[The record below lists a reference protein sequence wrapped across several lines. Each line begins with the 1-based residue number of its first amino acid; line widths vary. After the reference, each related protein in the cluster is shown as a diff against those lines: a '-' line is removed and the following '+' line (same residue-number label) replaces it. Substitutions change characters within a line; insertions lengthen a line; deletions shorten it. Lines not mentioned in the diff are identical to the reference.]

1 MEVTENTFRYVEH
14 EVRENLKAVS
24 IDLMG
29 AINEI
34 VLTNIWEL
42 LSEA

>member
-1 MEVTENTFRYVEH
+1 MEVTENTLRYVEH
-14 EVRENLKAVS
+14 EVRENLKTVS

-34 VLTNIWEL
+34 ILGNIWEL